1 MQWHEANVNDF
12 LLGRFC
18 PLFLLP
24 SLPLFLLLLCYPF
37 RVSIGFMFIL
47 FLLGRFCPGPPLL
60 WCRRLRDFHW
70 IQCDFLSGRG
80 LKLSTSI
87 YFLKLVGL
95 LGSDFRVKGGI
106 RSPLSCFSW
115 NFSFSSHL
123 FLKYSI
129 GLHHSLCL
137 VSCGE
142 SMPKSVL
149 KSIFCSNCMCWGW

>member
-60 WCRRLRDFHW
+60 WCMVYGVWCYGVEDYV
-70 IQCDFLSGRG
+70 I
-80 LKLSTSI
+80 STESS
-87 YFLKLVGL
+87 VTSS
-95 LGSDFRVKGGI
+95 LGEG
-106 RSPLSCFSW
+106 
-115 NFSFSSHL
+115 
-123 FLKYSI
+123 
-129 GLHHSLCL
+129 
-137 VSCGE
+137 
-142 SMPKSVL
+142 
-149 KSIFCSNCMCWGW
+149 